1 MVELWAGPVSSGL
14 NDFGENKSCFDVYF
28 GDYADAPCVQP
39 GIAPFPTYS
48 SHSTRTTH
56 GRCIIL
62 FQGGLPR
69 GLCLRWISRLISENK
84 RFVHWHSAHDSSGAP
99 KIWVPLGISDRSCSV
114 LSQVL

>member
-39 GIAPFPTYS
+39 GIASVPHLLESFDS
-48 SHSTRTTH
+48 DHSRPVYH
-56 GRCIIL
+56 PL
-62 FQGGLPR
+62 QGGLPR

-99 KIWVPLGISDRSCSV
+99 EIWFRW
-114 LSQVL
+114 